1 MNILRGK
8 SIRQLVANFRN
19 EYLTHGLDES
29 RMAGNPIEQFETW
42 FHEAVK
48 AKLPEPNAMHLATV
62 SPQGAPS
69 GRFMLLKGFDDQGFQ
84 FYTHYNSR
92 KGDELAENPQ
102 AAITFLWMELFRS
115 VRIEGSIAP
124 LPASQSDEYFQS
136 RPRSSQLGAWAS
148 AQSRPLTSRAELDQR
163 FRELEK
169 KFEGQ
174 PIPRPATWGG
184 YLLTPVRIEFWQ
196 GRASRLHDRIVYT
209 REAEAS
215 WKRERL
221 NP

>member
-19 EYLTHGLDES
+19 EYISDGLDES
-29 RMAGNPIEQFETW
+29 RMAGDPIEQFEAW
-42 FHEAVK
+42 FKEAVK
-48 AKLPEPNAMHLATV
+48 ARIPEPNAMHLATATA
-62 SPQGAPS
+62 QAAPS
-69 GRFMLLKGFDDQGFQ
+69 GRVMLLKGFDDQGFQ

-92 KGDELAENPQ
+92 KGQELVENPQ
-102 AAITFLWMELFRS
+102 AAITFLWLELFRS
-115 VRIEGSIAP
+115 VRIEGTIAQ

-148 AQSRPLTSRAELDQR
+148 AQSQPLASRADLDQR
-163 FRELEK
+163 FREMEK

-174 PIPRPATWGG
+174 TIPRPATWGG
-184 YLLTPVRIEFWQ
+184 YALLPSVIEFWQ

-209 REAEAS
+209 KETEGV
-215 WKRERL
+215 WKRERR